1 MGRSS
6 PDENLLLLEALRK
19 KGHVVAATGKGI
31 RDAPSLR
38 QVLKTTNLCFETLK
52 MRSSLLLL

>member
-6 PDENLLLLEALRK
+6 PDENLLLLKELRK

-38 QVLKTTNLCFETLK
+38 QVLKNSNLAFETLK

>member
-6 PDENLLLLEALRK
+6 PEENHLLLKELRK

-38 QVLKTTNLCFETLK
+38 QVLKNSNLASK
-52 MRSSLLLL
+52 